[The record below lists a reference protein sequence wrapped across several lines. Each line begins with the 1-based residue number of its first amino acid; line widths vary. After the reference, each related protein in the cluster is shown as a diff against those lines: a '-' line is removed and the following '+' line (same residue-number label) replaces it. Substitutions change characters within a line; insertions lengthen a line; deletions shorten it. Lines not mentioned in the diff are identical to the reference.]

1 MEEKEKPRLIKCP
14 ECPVKLPENSLR
26 ALIDHMEANH
36 PETIARH
43 LREIGL
49 PHLAERFSKKKK

>member
-1 MEEKEKPRLIKCP
+1 MEEKEKPEMIKCP

-26 ALIDHMEANH
+26 ALIDHLETDH
-36 PETIARH
+36 PETIARR

-49 PHLAERFSKKKK
+49 PHLAERFMQKKK